1 MSMTAVS
8 VACRLGRE
16 PAHAGQAREQ
26 TRQALCGWGL
36 GQHTDLAELVV
47 SELVTNAL
55 CHGAGLIEMRL
66 SYADGDLRVEIH
78 DSGVGRPVR
87 QHVAADD
94 ECGRGLELLDGL
106 IELHGGER
114 GVIDDEAGPGKTV
127 YVELSLPAARE
138 GRGEPVPSVSPAGC
152 SPAAP
157 SSGLH
162 ALRPA
167 RYCCRGR
174 AGHRTGRQSIASTT
188 FRSAAVPAPAPPSA
202 VIRSLTCQSLAA
214 SSRARAA
221 RRAGS
226 AGSAAA

>member
-1 MSMTAVS
+1 MPLTATGELS

-16 PAHAGQAREQ
+16 PAHAARAREQ
-26 TRQALCGWGL
+26 ARQALRGWGL

-87 QHVAADD
+87 QHVDADD

-114 GVIDDEAGPGKTV
+114 GVIDDDAGPGKTV
-127 YVELSLPAARE
+127 YVELSLRPARE
-138 GRGEPVPSVSPAGC
+138 ASCDPVPSAAPAGC
-152 SPAAP
+152 SPTAP
-157 SSGLH
+157 ASGLLP
-162 ALRPA
+162 LRTA
-167 RYCCRGR
+167 RPGAPGRPGRRRRSRPVPRCR
-174 AGHRTGRQSIASTT
+174 
-188 FRSAAVPAPAPPSA
+188 
-202 VIRSLTCQSLAA
+202 
-214 SSRARAA
+214 
-221 RRAGS
+221 
-226 AGSAAA
+226 